1 MAAKEL
7 VNLKPNDL
15 YTVPA
20 MRNTPDVPVLE
31 SEKGN
36 FTNGVGG
43 IDHYH
48 SYIDMFNG
56 ECVQASSNKE
66 LLFTKQGSDN

>member
-1 MAAKEL
+1 MI
-7 VNLKPNDL
+7 
-15 YTVPA
+15 
-20 MRNTPDVPVLE
+20 NTPDVPVLE

-36 FTNGVGG
+36 YTNGMGG

-56 ECVQASSNKE
+56 ECVQATSNKE
-66 LLFTKQGSDN
+66 LLFTKQGSDNSEYGRYMDPGMIDGWSGS